1 MKKIPICQDM
11 ALTYS
16 MKILHRIYNEMEQMG
31 VVLQNSGQGT
41 FVTEDSDVISLSMF
55 YVKKYLMIYLM
66 NL

>member
-1 MKKIPICQDM
+1 
-11 ALTYS
+11 
-16 MKILHRIYNEMEQMG
+16 MG

-41 FVTEDSDVISLSMF
+41 FVTEDSDVISKLKHV